1 MRSMNQKKAFEILE
15 IKEENIKNMSKTD
28 YHDIIKKIYKRKAL
42 LYHPDKNPCED
53 SNKKFI
59 ELKEA
64 YDFLNNK
71 QYDGNTIHFEN
82 IKFSDLLDEFLK
94 THFQFYNE
102 EIRKK
107 IVTILCENMQSI
119 YDDNFSFLFQN
130 IDQDEFIQY
139 FKRFCVIEKKKNVE
153 IILRPLLEDIYKNN
167 VYKLSYESNEFVI
180 PLWHHELV
188 YELDDKNVIIKI
200 EPQLDD
206 NVNIN
211 ENNDV
216 CVYITKQ
223 LQNIFGNEY
232 IHFNINNEVYNI
244 ECSKIKLLP
253 FQKITLYDKGI
264 SKIRNNIYD
273 ISRRSNIILFLTLVL

>member
-1 MRSMNQKKAFEILE
+1 MNQKKAFEILE

-42 LYHPDKNPCED
+42 LYHPDKNPYED

-71 QYDGNTIHFEN
+71 QYDDNEIHFEN

-94 THFQFYNE
+94 THFHFYNE

-130 IDQDEFIQY
+130 IGQDEFIQY

-253 FQKITLYDKGI
+253 FQKITLYNKGI